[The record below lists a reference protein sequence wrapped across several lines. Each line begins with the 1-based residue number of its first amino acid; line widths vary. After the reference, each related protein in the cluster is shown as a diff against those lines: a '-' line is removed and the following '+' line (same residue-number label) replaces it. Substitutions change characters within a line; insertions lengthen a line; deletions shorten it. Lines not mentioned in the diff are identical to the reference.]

1 MKTLIVLWIKWTGM
15 VKTKHRFYWWC
26 SSYALSKL
34 IVDNGLDDLWRRE
47 NPDSPEF
54 TLCDRSFCIDPGS
67 TQENITISRKNL
79 FFLLKTQKN
88 NLFSKCPVGNSK
100 SSFKENTR
108 AFSKTSTI
116 QEIRISKPK
125 KRLWNLYKKKI
136 WNQKSNQWLKIY
148 KINFIDKKT
157 NKEMMLNFVLILDRS
172 RMAKKAPKL
181 SSEYLNFLAKL
192 LTKKISNEHIN
203 LCEVEIALDE
213 IIKFR

>member
-15 VKTKHRFYWWC
+15 VKTKHIDFT
-26 SSYALSKL
+26 
-34 IVDNGLDDLWRRE
+34 G
-47 NPDSPEF
+47 DSPAMPCQNLSWIMGLMIYGEGRTQIPLSSPSVIGPF
-54 TLCDRSFCIDPGS
+54 ARSQDLLKKILQF
-67 TQENITISRKNL
+67 QERIC
-79 FFLLKTQKN
+79 FFFLKTQKN

-136 WNQKSNQWLKIY
+136 SNQKSNQWLKIY
-148 KINFIDKKT
+148 KINFINKKT
-157 NKEMMLNFVLILDRS
+157 NKEMVLNFVLTLGRS
-172 RMAKKAPKL
+172 RMAKKAPKH

-192 LTKKISNEHIN
+192 LT
-203 LCEVEIALDE
+203 
-213 IIKFR
+213 